1 MASLH
6 FSLGKLVAASLIV
19 VHGAGT
25 PKLLAAYA
33 VDGGP
38 MELRMRLN
46 VLAAI
51 VSFGFLAAIVLGMV

>member
-1 MASLH
+1 MLVHGSGHALS
-6 FSLGKLVAASLIV
+6 SRRLVAV
-19 VHGAGT
+19 V
-25 PKLLAAYA
+25 
-33 VDGGP
+33 GGE

>member
-1 MASLH
+1 VH
-6 FSLGKLVAASLIV
+6 FSLGKLVAPRLML
-19 VHGAGT
+19 VHGSRHAFSSRRPLAG
-25 PKLLAAYA
+25 
-33 VDGGP
+33 VGGT

>member
-1 MASLH
+1 ML
-6 FSLGKLVAASLIV
+6 
-19 VHGAGT
+19 VHGSGHALGSGR
-25 PKLLAAYA
+25 LLA
-33 VDGGP
+33 VIGGF